1 MRVVARMTGLSPD
14 TIRAWERR
22 YEAVV
27 PERTSGNTRRYSAED
42 VRRLALLKELTE
54 QGHTISGVAR
64 LHEPELQRLLTPQDA
79 ILPTRETPR
88 TSALDSAQFTAE
100 SSPLDGV
107 KEAYLTA
114 VARLDARRASEILVR
129 VATLLDARDVV
140 LRVVAPI
147 LQEVGERWSHN
158 ELGTAHEHF
167 VSAQLRGLV
176 ASLLRLSPPDRGAR
190 KILMTTPAGHRH
202 EFGILAGALLASG
215 RGYETIY
222 LGPDLPD
229 DELDWAASMSRADIV
244 LLSVVRDVEPTE
256 ARRIGDALAR
266 VATRSR
272 VWIGLPDGHPLVD
285 ATPFARHFHR
295 YEDLDLALANW
306 GG

>member
-1 MRVVARMTGLSPD
+1 MTGLSPD

-42 VRRLALLKELTE
+42 VRRLALLRELTE

-64 LHEPELQRLLTPQDA
+64 LNEPELQRLLSPQDSV
-79 ILPTRETPR
+79 LPRREA
-88 TSALDSAQFTAE
+88 SAAATQAAPGFSGEA
-100 SSPLDGV
+100 SPLDGV
-107 KEAYLTA
+107 KEAYLAA
-114 VARLDARRASEILVR
+114 VTRLDARRASEILVR

-158 ELGTAHEHF
+158 QLGTAHEHF

-244 LLSVVRDVEPTE
+244 LLSVVRDVEEVE
-256 ARRIGDALAR
+256 AKRIGDALAR

-272 VWIGLPDGHPLVD
+272 VWIGLPEEHGLIET
-285 ATPFARHFHR
+285 TPFARHFHR